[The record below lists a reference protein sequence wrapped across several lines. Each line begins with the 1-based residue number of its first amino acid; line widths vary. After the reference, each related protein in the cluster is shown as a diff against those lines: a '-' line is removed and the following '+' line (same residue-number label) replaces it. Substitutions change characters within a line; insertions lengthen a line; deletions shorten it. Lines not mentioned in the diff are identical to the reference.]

1 MQNALQRRTVSL
13 YLICL
18 KHAKKHAMDM
28 PKMKKKKSS
37 SSAKLQTLGLTGS
50 FYEKTSFFAKF
61 SSNKCEKQQDTVPLY
76 IAKGFQT
83 DIKFLLL

>member
-1 MQNALQRRTVSL
+1 
-13 YLICL
+13 
-18 KHAKKHAMDM
+18 M

-76 IAKGFQT
+76 IAKGFRLILNFYCCRYLNANITAEFQT